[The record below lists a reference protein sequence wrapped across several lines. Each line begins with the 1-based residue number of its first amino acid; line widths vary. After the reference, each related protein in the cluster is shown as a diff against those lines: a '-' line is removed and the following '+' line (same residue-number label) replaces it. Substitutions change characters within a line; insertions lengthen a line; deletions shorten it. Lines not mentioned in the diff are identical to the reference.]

1 MLWNSKMFKM
11 WQCMWKTKHRQKEHS
26 RPRIVTVPKV
36 VQTRENVVMRCE
48 WSRLFVLFF
57 SPRLNTM
64 QTKRHG
70 NVYNL
75 NGLNSS
81 WLNIGILTSSWENQ
95 NFSKTMRFSIDNNL
109 TIVSI
114 LQIRE
119 LKMDVKNKTKKKP
132 NKQTVNSLILIIILY
147 VYVVCVTNWWA
158 YIQYIQIHFK

>member
-1 MLWNSKMFKM
+1 MKDEWNTSNKYIDQELWQF
-11 WQCMWKTKHRQKEHS
+11 QKSYILGRMSWCAANEL
-26 RPRIVTVPKV
+26 IVY
-36 VQTRENVVMRCE
+36 
-48 WSRLFVLFF
+48 LFF
-57 SPRLNTM
+57 LLFSQLNTM

-119 LKMDVKNKTKKKP
+119 LIKMDVKNETKIKP
-132 NKQTVNSLILIIILY
+132 NKQTVKISDSNY
-147 VYVVCVTNWWA
+147 YFVCVRGLCD
-158 YIQYIQIHFK
+158 